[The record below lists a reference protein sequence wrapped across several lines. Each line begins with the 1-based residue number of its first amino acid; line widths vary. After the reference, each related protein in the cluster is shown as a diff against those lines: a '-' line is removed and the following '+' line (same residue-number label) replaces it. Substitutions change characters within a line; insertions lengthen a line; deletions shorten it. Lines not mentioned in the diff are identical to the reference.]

1 MFNLLIVMPMKNL
14 VKSMLLAALLV
25 VGVSCEKQFEEAG
38 AVAEEMKIRII
49 RIKDIFLMMHSL
61 LLLPRTMEIKS
72 MLLLKIRR

>member
-1 MFNLLIVMPMKNL
+1 M
-14 VKSMLLAALLV
+14 
-25 VGVSCEKQFEEAG
+25 
-38 AVAEEMKIRII
+38 EEMKIRII